1 MEATV
6 QVHCALF
13 TSDLIYLTLCY
24 VRCST
29 SSLLVINHVAMSLY
43 SIITFFIVGKR
54 KTCYTLLSRE
64 KKTDSCQ

>member
-6 QVHCALF
+6 QVHCALCVC
-13 TSDLIYLTLCY
+13 YLTLCY

-43 SIITFFIVGKR
+43 SISFGYVCTGSTHFVLSLASVIVEAWKN
-54 KTCYTLLSRE
+54 
-64 KKTDSCQ
+64 